1 VNGGCQRS
9 QLTPPPHLELLTA
22 GRWDNDH
29 MALGTPCTSRKKRW
43 LDMQAIG
50 DMTPATMA
58 QDRILVRNLTSD
70 FRVDWALLPF
80 STRNLSL
87 QGIQYSQANYYYKTR
102 WSWEWT
108 HQMDCRC
115 NSCPQ
120 HRLMPIRE
128 AVGAGFPAPCLCRT
142 SPSVD
147 SRSLIHLWG
156 PRS

>member
-1 VNGGCQRS
+1 MNGGCQRS

-29 MALGTPCTSRKKRW
+29 MASGTPCTSRKKRW
-43 LDMQAIG
+43 LDIMQAIG
-50 DMTPATMA
+50 VMTPATMA
-58 QDRILVRNLTSD
+58 QDCILVRNLTSD

-108 HQMDCRC
+108 LQMDCRC

-120 HRLMPIRE
+120 HKLMPIRE
-128 AVGAGFPAPCLCRT
+128 AVGAGYPAPCLCRT
-142 SPSVD
+142 SPS
-147 SRSLIHLWG
+147 IHGPSFLWG